1 VAFSDVIDLVKT
13 HATDAGAALA
23 VPITNVAVGWPV
35 PSGSCVR
42 IYWTGEAEPVRMG
55 TQRVLNA
62 ELVSDRIVVVAW
74 FRIPDFSE
82 TAARN
87 LILDMRLFK
96 HELRTRL
103 LADSQLNGGITDL
116 ETDYMDG
123 DFVQVGGAAGPI
135 YGTVTTEIV
144 ADYTE
149 YPIVA

>member
-1 VAFSDVIDLVKT
+1 MGFTETIDAVAT
-13 HATDAGAALA
+13 HATAAGAALS

-55 TQRVLNA
+55 GARVLNG
-62 ELVSDRIVVVAW
+62 EMVSDRIVVVAF
-74 FRIPDFSE
+74 FRVPDFSE

-96 HELRTRL
+96 HELRTRIL
-103 LADSQLNGGITDL
+103 GDSQLGGNQTDL
-116 ETDYMDG
+116 EMDYFDG
-123 DFVQVGGAAGPI
+123 DFISIGREGAI

-144 ADYTE
+144 TDMTE
-149 YPIVA
+149 YPIAP